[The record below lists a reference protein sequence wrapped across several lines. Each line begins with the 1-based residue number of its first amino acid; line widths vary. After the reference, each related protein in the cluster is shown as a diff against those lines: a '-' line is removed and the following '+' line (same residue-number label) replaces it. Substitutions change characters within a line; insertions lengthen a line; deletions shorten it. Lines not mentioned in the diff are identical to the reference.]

1 MVEIEMSID
10 KADILT
16 FVNDQ
21 LARSETDI
29 DSQIISVINDL
40 RFLNLLEAQDT
51 DCTLAD
57 GSKYFEEPEGF
68 KSPISI
74 VLNDGSVDLAP
85 LLPMPGGYKGYCDA
99 MDNVVT
105 GNESRPI
112 YYSRF
117 NGNIYVFP
125 TSDQAYTIKV
135 DFYKKHALDADNIEF
150 GDDFTNCFNF
160 GAAYYTA
167 LKRSLSR
174 YIAIWQGPY
183 SNQINTLIITNPG
196 HPRFAGGN

>member
-1 MVEIEMSID
+1 MSID
-10 KADILT
+10 KSDILT

-21 LARSETDI
+21 LSRTETDI
-29 DSQIISVINDL
+29 DSQIESVIGDL
-40 RFLNLLEAQDT
+40 RFLSLLEAQDT
-51 DCTLAD
+51 TKALAD
-57 GSKYFEEPEGF
+57 GSKYFAEPTGF

-85 LLPMPGGYKGYCDA
+85 LLPMPGGYKGYCEA

-105 GNESRPI
+105 GDESTPR
-112 YYSRF
+112 YYARF
-117 NGNIYVFP
+117 NGNIYVYP
-125 TSDQAYTIKV
+125 TSDQAYTITV
-135 DFYKKHALDADNIEF
+135 DFYKKHALDADDIEF

-174 YIAIWQGPY
+174 YISIWEGPY
-183 SNQINTLIITNPG
+183 SNQIQTLILSHPG
-196 HPRFAGGN
+196 QPRYAGGT